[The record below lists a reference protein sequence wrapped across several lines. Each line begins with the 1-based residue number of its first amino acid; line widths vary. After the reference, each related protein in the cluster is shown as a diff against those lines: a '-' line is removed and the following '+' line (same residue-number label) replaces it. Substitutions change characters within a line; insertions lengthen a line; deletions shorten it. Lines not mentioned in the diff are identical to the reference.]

1 MRRKDKQI
9 KEPNELESII
19 RGAIVCRI
27 AFSLKDVPYIVPV
40 NYGYQDNCLFFHS
53 AFEGRKIDILRQNNR
68 VCFEMEVDVE
78 VVESDSP
85 CKWSTKY
92 RSVIGHGKATL
103 IEDSEEKKKAMDII
117 LAHYGATIHD
127 YPANNIG
134 KFVVIKIEIE
144 SMTGKKSG
152 F

>member
-9 KEPNELESII
+9 NDPNELESII
-19 RGAIVCRI
+19 RRATVCRL
-27 AFSLKDVPYIVPV
+27 AFSQNDVPYIVPL
-40 NYGYQDNCLFFHS
+40 NYGYQDDCLYFHS
-53 AFEGRKIDILRQNNR
+53 APEGRKIDMLKQNNR

-92 RSVIGHGKATL
+92 RSVVGHGKAAL
-103 IEDSEEKKKAMDII
+103 VEDGEEKKKAMDII
-117 LAHYGATIHD
+117 VAHYGPTKYD
-127 YPANNIG
+127 YPANKIDQLA
-134 KFVVIKIEIE
+134 VIRIEIE
-144 SMTGKKSG
+144 SMSGKKSG